1 MEVKPPKEQQMKN
14 CMKRLRKSFF
24 RKCLGATSNK
34 PRLRK
39 VVYRLFSRIKKTIR
53 EEQVDVTGEHFLDI
67 DDELLSYL
75 EKQGED
81 CIRGINESTNINK
94 ENAYK
99 LLSILIVGIGSSFL
113 FLTQNK
119 PPIFL
124 GVGMVA
130 FVLYWSV
137 CAMVLVKN
145 VLSVRKR
152 VLISASPYDLYH
164 TGWKGFNEQDYE
176 YFESQGFSAE
186 RTTLGILRR
195 YRLREM
201 TDIARLHQIE
211 NARISEEL
219 ERVRIYTILTP
230 VIALSLS
237 GFAYLFA

>member
-1 MEVKPPKEQQMKN
+1 MKANPSKEQQKKN
-14 CMKRLRKSFF
+14 CMKRMLKSFF
-24 RKCLGATSNK
+24 RKCLRVTSNK
-34 PRLRK
+34 PKLRK
-39 VVYRLFSRIKKTIR
+39 IVYRLFLRIKKKKR
-53 EEQVDVTGEHFLDI
+53 VEQRDITGEHFLDV
-67 DDELLSYL
+67 DDDLLSYL

-81 CIRGINESTNINK
+81 CIKGINESTNINK

-113 FLTQNK
+113 FLTQNN

-164 TGWKGFNEQDYE
+164 TGWKGFTEQDYE
-176 YFESQGFSAE
+176 YFESQGFTAK

-201 TDIARLHQIE
+201 TEIARLHQIE

-219 ERVRIYTILTP
+219 EKVRIYTILTP

-237 GFAYLFA
+237 GVAYLFV